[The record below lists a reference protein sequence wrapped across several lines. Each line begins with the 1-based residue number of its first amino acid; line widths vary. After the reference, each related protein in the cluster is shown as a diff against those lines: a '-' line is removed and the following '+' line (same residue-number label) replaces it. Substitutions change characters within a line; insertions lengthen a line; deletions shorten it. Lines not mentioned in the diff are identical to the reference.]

1 VGLALGCVAPGQV
14 FQGRST
20 RGRQH
25 SLDFMRWERLSVAMK
40 RYLELIDT
48 NTSGQRND
56 VTPIF
61 SDPLAFS
68 SLIDDLAELACEVD
82 FDVIAGIDALGF
94 ILASAL
100 ALKLGKAL
108 IPIRKRGK
116 LPVKVDRES
125 FVDYSGVEK
134 SLEVRRG
141 AFNNLKNAL
150 IVDEWVETG
159 AQVAAA
165 INLIERQG
173 TKVAGIISIAMNN
186 TSGVKALRERY
197 LMSSLCEDL

>member
-1 VGLALGCVAPGQV
+1 MAK
-14 FQGRST
+14 
-20 RGRQH
+20 
-25 SLDFMRWERLSVAMK
+25 K

-48 NTSGQRND
+48 NTLGQRND
-56 VTPIF
+56 VTPLF
-61 SDPLAFS
+61 ADPVAFS
-68 SLIDDLAELACEVD
+68 SLIDDLAELACDLDFEV
-82 FDVIAGIDALGF
+82 VAGIDALGF

-125 FVDYSGVEK
+125 FEDYSGIEK

-141 AFNNLKNAL
+141 AFKDFINVL

-165 INLIERQG
+165 ATLIERQG
-173 TKVAGIISIAMNN
+173 AHVAGIVSIALND
-186 TSGVKALRERY
+186 TGGVRALRERY
-197 LMSSLCEDL
+197 RMFSLCEDL